1 MDFRKGRYAR
11 QEILPVL
18 GKQGQEK
25 LSKSKVTL
33 IGCGALGTGIAN
45 NLARAGVGQITICDR
60 DFVELNNLQRQTLF
74 NEKNVTDN
82 MPKAVAAAQH
92 LKQVNSTIKIVP
104 KVVDVNFTNIES
116 LIEDADLVLDGVDNF
131 QTRYLINDVCVKHKK
146 PWVYGGC
153 VSTAGMVLPVIPY
166 ETPCLRCVFPAP
178 APVGLTL
185 TCDTA
190 GVLNASAVIVAS
202 LQSTEALKILSGNRQ
217 DLLGKL
223 LDFDVWENRY
233 SLFDIQMDQECV
245 CCVGNQFDFLDGQDG
260 MQLTA
265 LCGRNAVQIVQRDS
279 ATIDLAE
286 KGRLLSQLG
295 DVKVTKFLLK
305 FFVDDFEL
313 TLFPDGRAIV
323 KGTDE
328 EAVAKNIYSKY
339 IGH

>member
-1 MDFRKGRYAR
+1 MDVRTGRYAR

-18 GKQGQEK
+18 GKKGQEK
-25 LSKSKVTL
+25 LSNSKVTL

-74 NEKNVTDN
+74 NEKNVADN
-82 MPKAVAAAQH
+82 MPKAVAAAEH
-92 LKQVNSTIKIVP
+92 LKQVNSTIRVIP

-153 VSTAGMVLPVIPY
+153 VSTAGVVLPVIPY

-178 APVGLTL
+178 APAGFTL

-223 LDFDVWENRY
+223 LDIDVWENRY

-245 CCVGNQFDFLDGQDG
+245 CCVRNQFDFLEGQDG

-295 DVKVTKFLLK
+295 EVKVTKFLLK
-305 FFVDDFEL
+305 FFIDDFEL

-339 IGH
+339 IGS